1 MPGWRRIVRIAAI
14 AAAVVA
20 YPILA
25 HLVAAAPPP
34 AGIGAVLFAVAPLIV
49 VAAIVGWRGPYRML
63 TLGLCA
69 AACAA
74 LWFYADD
81 IAGHLGMVY
90 FIQNICTNAALGLI
104 FGRSLAAGREPL
116 CTHLATMVRG
126 PLQPP
131 VARYTR
137 QVTVAW
143 TIFFATM
150 LAVSSLLF
158 ILAPVA
164 VWSAFANL
172 LSMPLV
178 AAMFVVEFAVRKR
191 VLPDLPRTHV
201 LESLRAYWSSS
212 AVPATPPGW
221 RRQ

>member
-34 AGIGAVLFAVAPLIV
+34 AGIGAVAFAVAPLIV

-74 LWFYADD
+74 LWIHASD
-81 IAGHLGMVY
+81 IAGHLGLVY

-143 TIFFATM
+143 TIFFAAM
-150 LAVSSLLF
+150 IAVSALLF
-158 ILAPVA
+158 IVAPIA

-178 AAMFVVEFAVRKR
+178 AAMFIAEFAVRKR

-212 AVPATPPGW
+212 AVPAAPPGW